1 MDINQSP
8 VSNHQPT
15 TSSRTADT
23 MRSDIPGTSWRF
35 CCCTG
40 ILLSACL
47 CDQEMAWATHLALA
61 AVVAPSPKPGKCFNY
76 ARCINQVSGGTGTDV
91 SVSVG
96 VGVSAG
102 ASVSVSVSATIGVLY
117 LFLAKVWIHCLFLAK
132 IGVLYFYLLLAKIGA
147 LYLFLARTCLADGA
161 AQAVYQPLYRWNSI
175 INCVLTRFF
184 DVYLASAGMT
194 IYFLKGTGCGFCVK
208 GIELWA
214 QVVILILLGPPQK
227 MVGVPRSCHCNCQCQ

>member
-1 MDINQSP
+1 MMFQCFGARTDQRAAAGSDGGQLGCRARLSRRTLRG
-8 VSNHQPT
+8 VAR
-15 TSSRTADT
+15 TSRRGKADVWG
-23 MRSDIPGTSWRF
+23 S
-35 CCCTG
+35 
-40 ILLSACL
+40 
-47 CDQEMAWATHLALA
+47 
-61 AVVAPSPKPGKCFNY
+61 VA
-76 ARCINQVSGGTGTDV
+76 IH
-91 SVSVG
+91 
-96 VGVSAG
+96 
-102 ASVSVSVSATIGVLY
+102 TIRVLQLY

-194 IYFLKGTGCGFCVK
+194 ITFLKGTGCGFCVK